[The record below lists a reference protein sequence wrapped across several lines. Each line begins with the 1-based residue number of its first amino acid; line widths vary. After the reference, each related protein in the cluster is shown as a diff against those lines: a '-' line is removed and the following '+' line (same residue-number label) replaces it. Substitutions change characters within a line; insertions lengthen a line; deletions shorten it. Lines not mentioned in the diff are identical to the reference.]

1 MKHKPDKRCNFCR
14 CKVTEGSYIK
24 ATRKDICICD
34 DCIEVSMLIIESNKP
49 R

>member
-1 MKHKPDKRCNFCR
+1 MKFKPDKRCNFCR
-14 CKVTEGSYIK
+14 RKVTEGCYIK

-34 DCIEVSMLIIESNKP
+34 DCIEASMIIITDNKP